1 MSIKIGSLN
10 IQDPVFLAPM
20 SGVSDLP
27 FRRIVKQHGVG
38 MVISEMIAS
47 QAMIR
52 ETRDAMRRAKFES
65 NDAPHI
71 VQLAGCEPNVMAEAA
86 KLNEDLGAD
95 VIDINMGCPAKK
107 VVNGYAGS
115 ALMQDEDK
123 AARII
128 EATVKA
134 VNIPVTLK
142 MRTGWDDNSRNAP
155 TIAKRAEDIGIQMIT
170 VHGRTRCQFYRG
182 AADWKFIRTVKENVT
197 IPVLANGDIK
207 TFEDVT
213 RALEE
218 SKADGIMIGRGTYGR
233 PWFPA
238 QAIEYLK
245 TGKELENPDLKSQYN
260 TILQHLHYMVD
271 HYGEL
276 IGIRMARKHLSWYSK
291 GLYNSA
297 DFRAQINSQEKLS
310 AVEEILKRFYLP
322 ILELVA

>member
-1 MSIKIGSLN
+1 MLKIGSLN

-27 FRRIVKQHGVG
+27 FRRVVKQHGVG

-52 ETRDAMRRAKFES
+52 ETRDAMRRAKFEKG
-65 NDAPHI
+65 DAPHI
-71 VQLAGCEPNVMAEAA
+71 VQLAGCEPEVMAEAA
-86 KLNEDLGAD
+86 RLNQDLGAD

-128 EATVKA
+128 EATVNA

-142 MRTGWDDNSRNAP
+142 MRTGWDDNTRNAAA
-155 TIAKRAEDIGIQMIT
+155 IAKQAEDIGIQMIT

-182 AADWKFIRTVKENVT
+182 SADWKFIRTVKESVN
-197 IPVLANGDIK
+197 IPIIANGDIK
-207 TFEDVT
+207 TFEDIT
-213 RALEE
+213 QALED

-233 PWFPA
+233 PWFPS
-238 QAIEYLK
+238 QAIEYLN
-245 TGKELENPDLKSQYN
+245 TGKKLENPDLKSQYT
-260 TILQHLHYMVD
+260 TILQHLHYMVE

-297 DFRAQINSQEKLS
+297 DFRAQINVQEKLS
-310 AVEEILKRFYLP
+310 AVEEILKKFYLP
-322 ILELVA
+322 ILENVA